1 METVKKLLTKYR
13 EQISYLFFGVLTTA
27 VNFITYAI
35 LTQLSLFDGDFGK
48 STANIIAWFTAVLFA
63 FFTNKF
69 FVFKHKN
76 DSPLLREFF
85 TFFGARVVSG
95 FIENGGFVL
104 FVDVLHF
111 NDFAVKLVI
120 AVVVVVLNYVLSKF
134 LIFKK

>member
-1 METVKKLLTKYR
+1 MEIIKKLLTKYQ

-27 VNFITYAI
+27 VNFITYAL

-48 STANIIAWFTAVLFA
+48 STANIIAWFAAVLFA

-69 FVFKHKN
+69 LVFKHKN
-76 DSPLLREFF
+76 NSPLLREFL

-95 FIENGGFVL
+95 FLENGGFVL
-104 FVDVLHF
+104 FVDIMHF
-111 NDFAVKLVI
+111 NDFAVKIVI
-120 AVVVVVLNYVLSKF
+120 AVVVVILNYILSKF